1 MRFILFSPLIF
12 ELQRLTNFTKPRN
25 GRAFDSRARETYNT
39 GAKLMN
45 GTYKTYVVGLIGRPT
60 NPISPRS
67 PIQEDLMTFLD
78 RINEDLKAAMKSKDP
93 DRLSTLRMVKTALK
107 NREIDKMEALTDEE
121 AIKVLQS
128 LVKQRRDSIEQYQ
141 QAGRIELAE
150 KEASEI
156 KVIEEYLPA
165 ALDDAAIA
173 RVVEET
179 IVETGASSMKEM
191 GAVMKA
197 VMAKLAGQ
205 TVDGKVVN
213 QIVKSK
219 LGG

>member
-1 MRFILFSPLIF
+1 M
-12 ELQRLTNFTKPRN
+12 
-25 GRAFDSRARETYNT
+25 
-39 GAKLMN
+39 
-45 GTYKTYVVGLIGRPT
+45 
-60 NPISPRS
+60 
-67 PIQEDLMTFLD
+67 MTFLD
-78 RINEDLKAAMKSKDP
+78 RINEDLKAAMKGKDSE
-93 DRLSTLRMVKTALK
+93 RLSTLRMVKTALK
-107 NREIDKMEALTDEE
+107 NREIDKMGALTDEE

-150 KEASEI
+150 KEAAEI

-165 ALDDAAIA
+165 ALDEAAIA

-179 IVETGASSMKEM
+179 IAETGASSMKEM

-205 TVDGKVVN
+205 TVDGKAVN

>member
-1 MRFILFSPLIF
+1 MGPLSP
-12 ELQRLTNFTKPRN
+12 
-25 GRAFDSRARETYNT
+25 
-39 GAKLMN
+39 
-45 GTYKTYVVGLIGRPT
+45 IGPI
-60 NPISPRS
+60 NPIHEVPK
-67 PIQEDLMTFLD
+67 EEMMTFLD

-93 DRLSTLRMVKTALK
+93 ERLSTLRMVKTALK

-150 KEASEI
+150 KEAAEI

-165 ALDDAAIA
+165 ALDEEAIA

-179 IVETGASSMKEM
+179 LAETGASSVKEM

-205 TVDGKVVN
+205 TVDGKAVN
-213 QIVKSK
+213 RIVKSK

>member
-1 MRFILFSPLIF
+1 
-12 ELQRLTNFTKPRN
+12 
-25 GRAFDSRARETYNT
+25 
-39 GAKLMN
+39 
-45 GTYKTYVVGLIGRPT
+45 
-60 NPISPRS
+60 
-67 PIQEDLMTFLD
+67 MTFLD
-78 RINEDLKAAMKSKDP
+78 RINEDLKAAMKSKDSE
-93 DRLSTLRMVKTALK
+93 RLSTLRMVKTALK

-165 ALDDAAIA
+165 ALDEAAIA

-179 IVETGASSMKEM
+179 IAETGASSMKEM

-205 TVDGKVVN
+205 IVDGKAVN

>member
-1 MRFILFSPLIF
+1 
-12 ELQRLTNFTKPRN
+12 
-25 GRAFDSRARETYNT
+25 
-39 GAKLMN
+39 
-45 GTYKTYVVGLIGRPT
+45 
-60 NPISPRS
+60 
-67 PIQEDLMTFLD
+67 MTFLD

>member
-1 MRFILFSPLIF
+1 
-12 ELQRLTNFTKPRN
+12 
-25 GRAFDSRARETYNT
+25 
-39 GAKLMN
+39 
-45 GTYKTYVVGLIGRPT
+45 
-60 NPISPRS
+60 
-67 PIQEDLMTFLD
+67 MTFLD
-78 RINEDLKAAMKSKDP
+78 RINEDLKAAMKSKDSE
-93 DRLSTLRMVKTALK
+93 RLSTLRMVKTALK

-150 KEASEI
+150 KEAAEI

-165 ALDDAAIA
+165 ALDEAAIA

-179 IVETGASSMKEM
+179 IAETGASSMKEM

-205 TVDGKVVN
+205 TVDGKAVN
-213 QIVKSK
+213 RIVKSK
-219 LGG
+219 LGGRLA

>member
-1 MRFILFSPLIF
+1 MMS
-12 ELQRLTNFTKPRN
+12 
-25 GRAFDSRARETYNT
+25 
-39 GAKLMN
+39 
-45 GTYKTYVVGLIGRPT
+45 
-60 NPISPRS
+60 
-67 PIQEDLMTFLD
+67 FLD
-78 RINEDLKAAMKSKDP
+78 RINEDLKAAMKSKDS

-121 AIKVLQS
+121 SIKVMQS

-141 QAGRIELAE
+141 QAGRIDLAE
-150 KEASEI
+150 KEAAEL
-156 KVIEEYLPA
+156 KTIEEYLPA
-165 ALDDAAIA
+165 ALDEAAIA
-173 RVVEET
+173 HVVEET
-179 IVETGASSMKEM
+179 ITETGASSMKEM

-205 TVDGKVVN
+205 TVDGKAVN

>member
-1 MRFILFSPLIF
+1 M
-12 ELQRLTNFTKPRN
+12 
-25 GRAFDSRARETYNT
+25 
-39 GAKLMN
+39 
-45 GTYKTYVVGLIGRPT
+45 
-60 NPISPRS
+60 
-67 PIQEDLMTFLD
+67 MTFLD
-78 RINEDLKAAMKSKDP
+78 RINEDLKAAMKSKDSE
-93 DRLSTLRMVKTALK
+93 RLSTLRMVKTALK

-150 KEASEI
+150 KEAAEI

-205 TVDGKVVN
+205 TVDGKAVN